1 MEEGRAARA
10 GGRIRG
16 YWWEVVRLSPALI
29 PQLTPPR
36 GSEHPGAGQFR
47 TQRGAGSEL
56 PKDRDFLQGTQE
68 AVSDPGGPHP
78 SMVGEPQSSEIW
90 VGVRQRWGVR
100 TWEAALSGPTVHLEA
115 LAGGTVVQDGA
126 APCRRQ

>member
-10 GGRIRG
+10 GGRIRR

-56 PKDRDFLQGTQE
+56 PKDRDFLR
-68 AVSDPGGPHP
+68 DPGG
-78 SMVGEPQSSEIW
+78 SE
-90 VGVRQRWGVR
+90 
-100 TWEAALSGPTVHLEA
+100 
-115 LAGGTVVQDGA
+115 
-126 APCRRQ
+126 